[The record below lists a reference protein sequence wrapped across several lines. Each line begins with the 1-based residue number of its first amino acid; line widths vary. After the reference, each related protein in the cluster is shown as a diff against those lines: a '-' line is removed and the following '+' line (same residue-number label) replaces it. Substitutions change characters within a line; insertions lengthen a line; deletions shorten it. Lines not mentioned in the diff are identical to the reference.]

1 MRYANST
8 CIARWQRH
16 SVATGDMI
24 MVRNADYFGFEH
36 HRPTASRRSVRIVPA
51 RANIV
56 AVGIV
61 AAAAA
66 VVGAPPPRRR
76 PQPRPLP
83 PHRPRSGTIAVA
95 PAAHGDSTAPVSPSC
110 DRAAAIAS
118 RTHGT
123 AAGETSRCFRTSS
136 RTTATMDRR
145 RDLGGVSRR
154 AEVDPSR
161 GCLVQEQWSY
171 SLLPF
176 SAPPPRRNSRRSSR
190 PFLRAVRR
198 LVRPVRRS

>member
-66 VVGAPPPRRR
+66 VVGARRR
-76 PQPRPLP
+76 GADRNRAHCRRTGPV
-83 PHRPRSGTIAVA
+83 AV
-95 PAAHGDSTAPVSPSC
+95 
-110 DRAAAIAS
+110 
-118 RTHGT
+118 
-123 AAGETSRCFRTSS
+123 
-136 RTTATMDRR
+136 
-145 RDLGGVSRR
+145 
-154 AEVDPSR
+154 
-161 GCLVQEQWSY
+161 Q
-171 SLLPF
+171 
-176 SAPPPRRNSRRSSR
+176 
-190 PFLRAVRR
+190 
-198 LVRPVRRS
+198 